1 MARLDKKVAIVT
13 GAGSGI
19 GRATA
24 VRFAAEGATVV
35 VADVTGAEQETAS
48 SIGEGAIAVHTDVS
62 NAADVKAMVETARE
76 RFGRLDIIFNN
87 AGIEG
92 LQGPTAECT
101 EENFDR
107 VIAVNLRGVFLG
119 MKYAIPLML
128 EGGGGSII
136 NTASVAGLVGFPGI
150 PAYCASK
157 GGVIQLTK
165 TAALEYATSGIRVNA
180 ICPGIIHTPMVDRL
194 IGDRP
199 RMEAALNASEPVG
212 RMGSPEE
219 IASAAVYLASDE
231 STFVTGTTVTVDGGY
246 IAR

>member
-1 MARLDKKVAIVT
+1 MARLDTKVAIVT

-35 VADVTGAEQETAS
+35 IADVTGAEQETAS
-48 SIGEGAIAVHTDVS
+48 AIGEGAIAIHTDVS
-62 NAADVKAMVETARE
+62 NAAEVKAMVETARE

-231 STFVTGTTVTVDGGY
+231 SAFVTGTTITVDGGY
-246 IAR
+246 MAR